1 MTEHEQGAN
10 HDISG
15 YAMKFSRDPEA
26 AQQDTISLVE
36 TLRDAGNLH
45 VLKATPEHCFWG
57 FFDQALPPVLTIN
70 SGDIVYVEALTHQAG
85 SAPDLM
91 MDSGMRAVYEQVCDR
106 GPGMHIMTGP
116 IAVRGAEPGDTL
128 AVRILKTAPRLPY
141 GANIAAHW
149 GHLYHS
155 FKKERITIYQL
166 DVESGL
172 AQPAFAYDFRE
183 KPLYNH
189 PGLLVPPEVTI
200 REPIKTQ
207 VAIPLRPHFGI
218 MGVAPAQSDRLS
230 SVPPGPFGGNIDNW
244 RMGAGATVYYP
255 VFTPGANF
263 FVGDPHMGQG
273 DGEISGTA
281 IEASMNAWLQISLLK
296 DFPVSSPLLE
306 TESHWITHGFHND
319 LNQAVNQC
327 ADQMLDFLQ
336 TKQHMSADEAYA
348 LMSVAVDFGI
358 TQLVNQ
364 RRGCHACLP
373 KCLFLPTPDL
383 SIS

>member
-1 MTEHEQGAN
+1 MAEHQHDSEQ
-10 HDISG
+10 DSSG
-15 YAMKFSRDPEA
+15 YAMELGRDPEA
-26 AQQDTISLVE
+26 AKLETLSVAE
-36 TLRDAGNLH
+36 TLRDAEHLH
-45 VLKATPEHCFWG
+45 VLKATPKTCFWG
-57 FFDQALPPVLTIN
+57 FFDRSLPPVLTIN

-85 SAPDLM
+85 GAPDLM
-91 MDSGMRAVYEQVCDR
+91 MDPGVRAVYEQVSDR

-128 AVRILKTAPRLPY
+128 VVRILKTTPRLPY

-149 GHLYHS
+149 GYLYNS
-155 FKKERITIYQL
+155 FKKERITIYKL
-166 DVESGL
+166 DTELGL
-172 AQPAFAYDFRE
+172 AQPAFAYDFQSR
-183 KPLYNH
+183 PLYNQ
-189 PGLLVPPEVTI
+189 PGLIVPAKDVI
-200 REPIKTQ
+200 REPIKTH

-230 SVPPGPFGGNIDNW
+230 SVPPGAFGGNIDNW
-244 RMGAGATVYYP
+244 RMGAGATIYYP

-296 DFPVSSPLLE
+296 NFPVSSPLLE
-306 TESHWITHGFHND
+306 TESHWITHGFHDD
-319 LNQAVNQC
+319 LNQAVSQC

-336 TKQHMSADEAYA
+336 TKRQMSADEAYA

-358 TQLVNQ
+358 TQIVNQ
-364 RRGCHACLP
+364 RRGCHALLP
-373 KCLFLPTPDL
+373 KRLFLPTRDVL
-383 SIS
+383 